1 MRLRISDPPPPCGLW
16 RAGCGFRIACRV
28 IVPLML
34 LAAMPMIAVAQSQS
48 ADAPPDAA
56 VPPATQPVRP
66 LVPITFVRSGCNAVI
81 KNPMTFNRLVKQVAL
96 SAFGRT
102 WTETA
107 LSFDKGMDHYQ
118 FETTVPAVRV
128 PTVFSVTPTDA
139 PPFELCQIV
148 AYPDRDVAWDKKI
161 VLMAAGPPEWEWFRQ
176 WASATGLPVTWLE
189 ENAKLADNLPKL
201 QGDQRALLI
210 LGRSAAGGELAHA
223 VKLANEKAVN
233 ILVLDTD
240 WLSDAAGTVEVGGG
254 QMRGDLLAI
263 TGKQTWARG
272 LEFRSHRQ
280 PCGTIA
286 NRWAWIADRD
296 GLPLVE
302 AVAVAGTPLTA
313 THPVVLNYLPWAEQL
328 GRREEADDLLR
339 ATLVAAAE
347 TTLSDV
353 AWRSPNFLHPKR
365 EQIDRKD
372 RPVLAAVAS
381 MLVAFKDLPWSV
393 HVVDVRGTDRLPEGL
408 REELKVLESR
418 VGADAES
425 LLILGDDKML
435 DEWEW
440 LKLDRAKKL
449 IGAAGVQWLPDDELP
464 PSKENQIRL
473 MLTLTELGAP
483 LAPPDQEEE
492 RK

>member
-1 MRLRISDPPPPCGLW
+1 MRVE
-16 RAGCGFRIACRV
+16 RAI
-28 IVPLML
+28 PLAL
-34 LAAMPMIAVAQSQS
+34 LMVLPWAVA
-48 ADAPPDAA
+48 
-56 VPPATQPVRP
+56 VPATLATGPQVPV
-66 LVPITFVRSGCNAVI
+66 TFVRSGCKAVI

-102 WTETA
+102 WTEAA

-148 AYPDRDVAWDKKI
+148 AYPDRDVVWDEKI
-161 VLMAAGPPEWEWFRQ
+161 VLYSCGAPAWFDQ
-176 WASATGLPVTWLE
+176 WATATGLPSKAIKPAELSTAELGQVGEDT
-189 ENAKLADNLPKL
+189 KT
-201 QGDQRALLI
+201 LLI

-223 VKLANEKAVN
+223 VKLAKEKAVT
-233 ILVLDTD
+233 ILVLDAE
-240 WLSDAAGTVEVGGG
+240 WFGNAAEAAAVGGG

-263 TGKQTWARG
+263 TGKQMWAIP

-280 PCGTIA
+280 PCGIIA

-302 AVAVAGTPLTA
+302 AVAVAGSPPA
-313 THPVVLNYLPWAEQL
+313 AMRPVVLSYLPWAEQL
-328 GRREEADDLLR
+328 GRREEADELLR

-347 TTLSDV
+347 ASLSDV
-353 AWRSPNFLHPKR
+353 PWRCLNFVHPKR
-365 EQIDRKD
+365 DKIERKD

-381 MLVAFKDLPWSV
+381 TLDAFKDLPWPV
-393 HVVDVRGTDRLPEGL
+393 HVVDVRGTDRLPEEL
-408 REELKVLESR
+408 REELKALESR

-425 LLILGDDKML
+425 LLILGNDRML
-435 DEWEW
+435 DEWQW
-440 LKLDRAKKL
+440 LKLDRAKKQ

-473 MLTLTELGAP
+473 MLTLTELGVP